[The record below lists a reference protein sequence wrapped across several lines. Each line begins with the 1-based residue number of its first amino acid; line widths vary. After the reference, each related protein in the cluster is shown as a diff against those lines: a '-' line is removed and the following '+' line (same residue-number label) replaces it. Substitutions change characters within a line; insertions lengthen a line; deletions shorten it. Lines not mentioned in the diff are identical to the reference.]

1 MNYDVIIVELLT
13 QIQVLEK
20 RINRMEKRLIQEGVF
35 DEGDAFDED
44 VYASNI
50 KVETALTPKMTT
62 NAIEQYISKKISDA
76 RKKGEESI
84 IIIAREIHNEL
95 GLKKSYPMVCN
106 AMRKCMTQRDV
117 VVHTTESGYSSTL
130 EIKYY
135 T

>member
-20 RINRMEKRLIQEGVF
+20 RINRMEKRLIQEGV
-35 DEGDAFDED
+35 FDED

>member
-76 RKKGEESI
+76 RKKGEKSI